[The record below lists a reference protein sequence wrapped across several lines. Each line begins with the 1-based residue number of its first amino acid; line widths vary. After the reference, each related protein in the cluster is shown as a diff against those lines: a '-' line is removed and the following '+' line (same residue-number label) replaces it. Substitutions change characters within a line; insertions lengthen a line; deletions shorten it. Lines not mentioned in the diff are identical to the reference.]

1 MIVTKCKMVAGKLTR
16 MFQKRKARKTYVA
29 LCIGKRPPWD
39 EIYVETG
46 HGRSRWG
53 AWRVYANE
61 DIGRKLPEKAS
72 VKDMATRFEVL
83 SVNGESVAP
92 RCRETPEGDG
102 LYCERR
108 VAERDKPYENVL
120 SASGD
125 EIIVRAFPVTGR
137 THQIRLH
144 CQFLGIPLLGD
155 VKYGGPLV
163 WKGSSYEAH
172 TLHAESMSFRH
183 PVTNEE
189 LSLLAPLPEWAALRC

>member
-1 MIVTKCKMVAGKLTR
+1 
-16 MFQKRKARKTYVA
+16 
-29 LCIGKRPPWD
+29 
-39 EIYVETG
+39 
-46 HGRSRWG
+46 
-53 AWRVYANE
+53 
-61 DIGRKLPEKAS
+61 
-72 VKDMATRFEVL
+72 MATRFEVL
-83 SVNGESVAP
+83 SVNGESVAD
-92 RCRETPEGDG
+92 RCRESSEGDG

-108 VAERDKPYENVL
+108 VAERDKPYENVF

-163 WKGSSYEAH
+163 WKGTSYDAH

-189 LSLLAPLPEWAALRC
+189 LSLLAPLPKWAVLQR